1 MIKVYYVIVNST
13 HSQTGTFSV
22 GQREHLFFRFSVT
35 CKYSIQ
41 NFFFFISITLIHHK
55 YVFHDECCMAARLMC
70 CVVSASYI
78 CLHEFEKKE
87 KQSYIFYNRLI
98 LHSVLLHF
106 VCVFVDTIW
115 AVSQGWKCQRAHWKK
130 WLGSG

>member
-55 YVFHDECCMAARLMC
+55 YASLLSLNNSIHCLLLDFTYVFHDECCMAARLMC

-106 VCVFVDTIW
+106 VCVFVDTI
-115 AVSQGWKCQRAHWKK
+115 
-130 WLGSG
+130 